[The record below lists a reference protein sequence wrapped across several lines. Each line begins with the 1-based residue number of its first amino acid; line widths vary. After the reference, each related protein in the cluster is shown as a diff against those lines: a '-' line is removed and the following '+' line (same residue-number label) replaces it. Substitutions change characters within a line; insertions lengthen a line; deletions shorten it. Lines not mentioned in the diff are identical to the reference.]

1 MAIGLAVAS
10 ATLIAANQDSVGELL
25 SGLLSATVIP
35 GLPVVAYVA
44 AVLVLAVAA
53 FTRPDPRA
61 GFLTWATSSFGVAY
75 IALLLPFV
83 ALVGHLGP
91 ADGSA
96 ATSVG
101 GLSLKAGTAWLI
113 TLLLLVWGY
122 DTGAYLTGRW
132 LGRRRL
138 IDHVSPSKTIEGL
151 AGGLVAATIAAG
163 IGTWLVGMAPWHA
176 ARDRPAGRTGGAGG
190 RPGGVAAQARRQPQ
204 GLRLPVPRARRHA
217 RSHRLVPVRGSRARR
232 LRAAGGGRQH
242 VIGVAV
248 LGSTG
253 SIGRQ
258 TLEVISAHPDRFRV
272 TGLAAG
278 RAAAGASTS
287 SWRPGPM
294 RAPGLPPGSP
304 TAWTTGAGRMVAWRS
319 WPPPMAP
326 TWWWWPPP
334 A

>member
-1 MAIGLAVAS
+1 MALGLLVAG

-35 GLPVVAYVA
+35 GLPVVAFVA

-75 IALLLPFV
+75 ISLLLPFV
-83 ALVGHLGP
+83 AVVGHLGP

-96 ATSVG
+96 ATQVG
-101 GLSLKAGTAWLI
+101 GLALKAGTAWLI

-132 LGRRRL
+132 IGRRRL

-176 ARDRPAGRTGGAGG
+176 AGDRAAGRPRGAGG
-190 RPGGVAAQARRQPQ
+190 RPGRVAAQARRQPQ
-204 GLRLPVPRARRHA
+204 GLRLPVSRARRHA
-217 RSHRLVPVRGSRARR
+217 RSHRLIPVRRPRAGR
-232 LRAAGGGRQH
+232 LRAAGRGRRH

-258 TLEVISAHPDRFRV
+258 TLEVIQAHPDRFRV

-278 RAAAGASTS
+278 GQHPGSRS
-287 SWRPGPM
+287 SWRHGPTRAHGLRLDARPTWTAGAGPM
-294 RAPGLPPGSP
+294 A
-304 TAWTTGAGRMVAWRS
+304 AWRS
-319 WPPPMAP
+319 WPPPTAP
-326 TWWWWPPP
+326 TWWWSPPP